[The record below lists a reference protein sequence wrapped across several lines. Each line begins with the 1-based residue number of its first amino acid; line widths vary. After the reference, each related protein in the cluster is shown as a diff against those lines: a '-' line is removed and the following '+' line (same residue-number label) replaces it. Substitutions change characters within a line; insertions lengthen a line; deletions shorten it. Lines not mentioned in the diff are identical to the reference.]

1 MKTLSRK
8 IKKDNDGNVV
18 ITSTIEARINIEQ
31 LSQREEV
38 LTVNRERTLD
48 SLKKIDEELQEIKEI
63 KKNVSTG

>member
-18 ITSTIEARINIEQ
+18 ITSTIEASINIEQ

-48 SLKKIDEELQEIKEI
+48 SLKRIDEELQEIKEI
-63 KKNVSTG
+63 RMAISKG